1 MMAGFAQF
9 ERDII
14 LERTAQGLAR
24 ARERGKIGGAVKK
37 YTDEAIGAAYKRA
50 GTIPKAAKLLKCS
63 GPGQSKFE

>member
-37 YTDEAIGAAYKRA
+37 IHRRSYWGRLQA
-50 GTIPKAAKLLKCS
+50 GWDHPQSGQTVEVQWAWTI
-63 GPGQSKFE
+63 QI